1 MKTLLIMRHAKSD
14 YPTGI
19 ASDFERP
26 LNKRGLKDVP
36 RMAHLVRAFGP
47 VPDVVLS
54 SPAVRAQQTAAAMA
68 ADLGPAVEVRFDE
81 SLYLAPP
88 AALSVAAGQLPQ
100 AAASALVI
108 AHNPGMEE
116 WIGILSGSRVILPTA
131 GLAAMAFGCDSWAQL
146 DQAHGTLL
154 WYVVPKLLKSLQL

>member
-54 SPAVRAQQTAAAMA
+54 SPAVRAKQTAAAMA

-81 SLYLAPP
+81 SLYLAPA
-88 AALSVAAGQLPQ
+88 AALSAAAGQLAPSSGQCAGYRPQ
-100 AAASALVI
+100 
-108 AHNPGMEE
+108 
-116 WIGILSGSRVILPTA
+116 SGHGRV
-131 GLAAMAFGCDSWAQL
+131 DRHS
-146 DQAHGTLL
+146 L
-154 WYVVPKLLKSLQL
+154 W

>member
-1 MKTLLIMRHAKSD
+1 MKILLIMRHAKSD

-54 SPAVRAQQTAAAMA
+54 SPAVRAKQTAAAMA

-81 SLYLAPP
+81 SLYLGPGSGQCAGYRPQSGHGRVDCGRSWTRP
-88 AALSVAAGQLPQ
+88 MAL
-100 AAASALVI
+100 
-108 AHNPGMEE
+108 
-116 WIGILSGSRVILPTA
+116 
-131 GLAAMAFGCDSWAQL
+131 CC
-146 DQAHGTLL
+146 GTSC
-154 WYVVPKLLKSLQL
+154 PSC